1 MAGECDWAAGQEEEE
16 PNEQNVQL
24 GLGMLQP
31 PSWEAE
37 KAQAV
42 LRE

>member
-16 PNEQNVQL
+16 PNEQAVQL
-24 GLGMLQP
+24 GLEMLQP

-37 KAQAV
+37 RAQAV